1 MQWLTK
7 WFRSDV
13 DSVQTQRLFQSLL
26 TLAWTVEAK
35 DPYTGGHL
43 WRVSQFASAVAQ
55 AERWSKEERAIVT
68 LGGFL
73 HDLGKVSVPDA
84 ILKKTDKLTDDE
96 FAIIQSHPNEGL
108 YILEGHPL
116 GPIVRNAVGLHHERV
131 DGRGYPNKLSG
142 DAIPAEA
149 KLIAIC
155 DAFDAMT
162 SKRPYRQ
169 AMPKQKAIGIVE
181 ENLGSQF
188 DASLGQRFVN
198 LAKAGEFD
206 AIIAHTDEGIP
217 LHHCP
222 TCGPTITRYRD
233 DAPGQLLH
241 CPLCLQQAKLVIT
254 DNTYNLEPTGVQL
267 PASQQRRRPDTGLI
281 KRVIQQTVST
291 IPTQALLERAEGAVK

>member
-55 AERWSKEERAIVT
+55 AEQWSKEERAIAT

-131 DGRGYPNKLSG
+131 DGQGYPNKLS
-142 DAIPAEA
+142 DEAIPPEA

-162 SKRPYRQ
+162 SHRPYRQ
-169 AMPKQKAIGIVE
+169 AMPKQKAINIVE

-188 DASLGQRFVN
+188 DVSLGQRFVS

-241 CPLCLQQAKLVIT
+241 CPLCLQQAKLVKT
-254 DNTYNLEPTGVQL
+254 KNAYHLEPTGVQI
-267 PASQQRRRPDTGLI
+267 PASKQRRKPDTSLI
-281 KRVIQQTVST
+281 KRVIQETIST
-291 IPTQALLERAEGAVK
+291 IPTQALLERAEGSR